1 MPRFKKRYNEIVRP
15 ELMKKFGYTNQMQ
28 VPKINKVVLNIGAGE
43 AASDSKKIQQ
53 ALNDLTAI
61 AGQKAVVTRAKKA
74 IATFKIREGLAI
86 GAKVTLRGDLM
97 YEFLDRLI
105 TMALPRVRD
114 FRGVNPKSFDGRGNY
129 AMGLK
134 EHIVFLEIDYDKTE
148 TVWGMDIVFNT
159 SAKTDEEAKALLE
172 GFQFPFT
179 RIEAAMAKTSQINR
193 NKKREKLV
201 AQYAAKRAEL
211 KKMAEDMKVP
221 AEERFAARL
230 KLAKLPRNSSKVRI
244 HHRCELTGRSK
255 GYYRK
260 VKMSRIAL
268 RSLSNFGQIPGMT
281 KASW

>member
-1 MPRFKKRYNEIVRP
+1 MSEAGQQKAEKPKKDASKRREANAGTQVGVGEHATEKGYVPRFKKRYNETVRP
-15 ELMKKFGYTNQMQ
+15 ALMQKFGYTNQMQ

-86 GAKVTLRGDLM
+86 GAKVTLRGDIM
-97 YEFLDRLI
+97 YEFIDRLI
-105 TMALPRVRD
+105 TTALPRVRD
-114 FRGVNPKSFDGRGNY
+114 FRGINPKSFDGRGNY

-159 SAKTDEEAKALLE
+159 SAKTDAEARALLE

-179 RIEAAMAKTSQINR
+179 N
-193 NKKREKLV
+193 
-201 AQYAAKRAEL
+201 
-211 KKMAEDMKVP
+211 
-221 AEERFAARL
+221 
-230 KLAKLPRNSSKVRI
+230 
-244 HHRCELTGRSK
+244 
-255 GYYRK
+255 
-260 VKMSRIAL
+260 
-268 RSLSNFGQIPGMT
+268 
-281 KASW
+281 

>member
-1 MPRFKKRYNEIVRP
+1 MSDTGTSRNPQEQAKAEAKAAKANKKREVNAGTAVQVGERATEKGYVPRFKQRYNETIKA
-15 ELMKKFGYTNQMQ
+15 ELMKKFGYTNVMQ

-97 YEFLDRLI
+97 YEFIDRLI
-105 TMALPRVRD
+105 TTALPRVRD
-114 FRGVNPKSFDGRGNY
+114 FRGINPKSFDGRGNY

-148 TVWGMDIVFNT
+148 TVWGMDIIFNT
-159 SAKTDEEAKALLE
+159 SAKTDDEAKALLE

-179 RIEAAMAKTSQINR
+179 TN
-193 NKKREKLV
+193 
-201 AQYAAKRAEL
+201 
-211 KKMAEDMKVP
+211 
-221 AEERFAARL
+221 
-230 KLAKLPRNSSKVRI
+230 
-244 HHRCELTGRSK
+244 
-255 GYYRK
+255 
-260 VKMSRIAL
+260 
-268 RSLSNFGQIPGMT
+268 
-281 KASW
+281 

>member
-1 MPRFKKRYNEIVRP
+1 MSDAGANRNPQERAKAEAKAAKASKRREVNAGTQVGVGERATEKGYVPRFKKRYNETVRP
-15 ELMKKFGYTNQMQ
+15 ALMQKFGYGNAMQ

-97 YEFLDRLI
+97 YEFIDRLI

-114 FRGVNPKSFDGRGNY
+114 FRGINPKSFDGRGNY

-148 TVWGMDIVFNT
+148 TVWGMDIIFNT
-159 SAKTDEEAKALLE
+159 TAKTDAEAKALLE

-179 RIEAAMAKTSQINR
+179 N
-193 NKKREKLV
+193 
-201 AQYAAKRAEL
+201 
-211 KKMAEDMKVP
+211 
-221 AEERFAARL
+221 
-230 KLAKLPRNSSKVRI
+230 
-244 HHRCELTGRSK
+244 
-255 GYYRK
+255 
-260 VKMSRIAL
+260 
-268 RSLSNFGQIPGMT
+268 
-281 KASW
+281 

>member
-1 MPRFKKRYNEIVRP
+1 MSDAGASRNPQERAKAEAKAAKASKRREVNAGTQVGVGERATEKGYVPRFKQRYNETVKP
-15 ELMKKFGYTNQMQ
+15 ALMKKFGYSNQFQ

-61 AGQKAVVTRAKKA
+61 AGQKAVMTRAKKA

-86 GAKVTLRGDLM
+86 GAKVTLRGDVM
-97 YEFLDRLI
+97 YEFIDRLI

-148 TVWGMDIVFNT
+148 TVWGMDIIFNT

-179 RIEAAMAKTSQINR
+179 
-193 NKKREKLV
+193 
-201 AQYAAKRAEL
+201 
-211 KKMAEDMKVP
+211 
-221 AEERFAARL
+221 
-230 KLAKLPRNSSKVRI
+230 
-244 HHRCELTGRSK
+244 H
-255 GYYRK
+255 
-260 VKMSRIAL
+260 
-268 RSLSNFGQIPGMT
+268 
-281 KASW
+281 